1 MNCETTIG
9 SFGSFL
15 VLTRSILRSSE
26 CFLVLKRHMR
36 RSDTDYDELDSEDPI
51 NDLATFV
58 RTELLQEGIDEN
70 QSGEAGSKMGGLDTL
85 IADLLRS
92 PHIQDAINELINK
105 ILNSPQFKRSCSIL
119 LKELWK
125 DLVDDPE
132 TLKQVIHLLYNS
144 IQDEAIKDAA
154 VQLVTEVFAD
164 KEVLD
169 EVVDLF
175 QRLGQEPKVQVAT
188 QELLVES
195 AHNALNDPEILDH
208 SMEFA
213 TDVVGDD
220 VVQQT
225 AGEALYNTLSYAVRP
240 TLSVCK

>member
-1 MNCETTIG
+1 MQ
-9 SFGSFL
+9 L
-15 VLTRSILRSSE
+15 
-26 CFLVLKRHMR
+26 
-36 RSDTDYDELDSEDPI
+36 SDTDYDELDPEDPVA
-51 NDLATFV
+51 DLATFV
-58 RTELLQEGIDEN
+58 RAEFLRDMM
-70 QSGEAGSKMGGLDTL
+70 GESYEEVGSKMGGLDTL
-85 IADLLRS
+85 LADLLRS
-92 PHIQDAINELINK
+92 PQIQSAVNDLVNS
-105 ILNSPQFKRSCSIL
+105 ILTSPQFKRSCSVL

-132 TLKQVIHLLYNS
+132 TLQQVIHLLQNA

-154 VQLVTEVFAD
+154 VQLVTEVFGD
-164 KEVLD
+164 QEVLD

-175 QRLGQEPKVQVAT
+175 QRLGNERKVQVAT
-188 QELLVES
+188 QNLLVES

-240 TLSVCK
+240 TVSICKSVEHFLVYILGTTLMISFDLLY